1 MLLSSFRGV
10 RPGHSWLDPKVQKN
24 IATAVEEV
32 HAKREHPSKRQVW
45 LRVAE
50 LCHLQGLRAPH
61 YNTVCIHI
69 DKLVTPEIRRR
80 RLGGDIAHALYAPA
94 YAGIQVSLPLE
105 VVQIDHA
112 EIDLIVVHPE
122 TRQSIGRPWITLAID
137 VCTRCVLGFYLRLKE
152 PDQTAVGLCLSHA
165 CSPKEPWLKAIGSS
179 ADYPMF
185 GLMSAV
191 HWDNAKEFLAKNVR
205 AQCQRYGIHVNQ
217 RPVRRPHWG
226 AFIERYIGTLMRA
239 LHMLPGTTFS
249 SPGERRDY
257 PSEKRASFTLRE
269 LELWIVEE
277 IQKYHHTQHDGL
289 HGETP
294 AMAWCRLFKD
304 EQGKPMF
311 PPMVGDP
318 RSFYIGFLPSEE
330 RLVQTSG
337 VSIGG
342 VRYWDSSLT
351 PFIKTGVK
359 RTFHY
364 DQRDMSKIYLDDGN
378 GYIDIPVIDRSI
390 GAFSAYE
397 LKAARS
403 EVRKAGGAR
412 ASTKMLFEAVARQRE
427 IEEEA
432 VTKSKAARVSQA
444 KRAPRSERSA
454 ATTKES
460 IDYSEVPTLIDISW
474 EDFQ

>member
-1 MLLSSFRGV
+1 
-10 RPGHSWLDPKVQKN
+10 
-24 IATAVEEV
+24 
-32 HAKREHPSKRQVW
+32 
-45 LRVAE
+45 
-50 LCHLQGLRAPH
+50 
-61 YNTVCIHI
+61 
-69 DKLVTPEIRRR
+69 
-80 RLGGDIAHALYAPA
+80 
-94 YAGIQVSLPLE
+94 
-105 VVQIDHA
+105 
-112 EIDLIVVHPE
+112 
-122 TRQSIGRPWITLAID
+122 
-137 VCTRCVLGFYLRLKE
+137 
-152 PDQTAVGLCLSHA
+152 
-165 CSPKEPWLKAIGSS
+165 
-179 ADYPMF
+179 
-185 GLMSAV
+185 
-191 HWDNAKEFLAKNVR
+191 
-205 AQCQRYGIHVNQ
+205 
-217 RPVRRPHWG
+217 
-226 AFIERYIGTLMRA
+226 
-239 LHMLPGTTFS
+239 
-249 SPGERRDY
+249 
-257 PSEKRASFTLRE
+257 LRE

-304 EQGKPMF
+304 EQGKPTF